1 MMLDILEVVK
11 QSEAF
16 ENFVEVVKNNRELT
30 VKDEIDKIYNE
41 KTNKGKTTYKSY
53 EDALLSIAEVEQTE
67 DGYQI
72 SLKCRIGQDQG
83 KKYGYAIFSVIAR
96 PVQKILQLS
105 GKSVK
110 LITSTALTTQ
120 NIADLKAK
128 FALADG
134 MSSAYTGADRKYSSN
149 SKR

>member
-41 KTNKGKTTYKSY
+41 KTNKGKRTYKSY

-105 GKSVK
+105 GKSV
-110 LITSTALTTQ
+110 
-120 NIADLKAK
+120 AK
-128 FALADG
+128 FNKDETILDQEIDDLLLIEKTNKK
-134 MSSAYTGADRKYSSN
+134 SKKRVRK
-149 SKR
+149 